1 MTNKLYCIYN
11 NKTKRYGDVWASPSD
26 AWSEKQTHKMLEA
39 QGNDLEDLELCRIGE
54 ISIETGV
61 IDTATAPIRIAWS
74 MHEVKL
80 PLRETE
86 PAKTE

>member
-1 MTNKLYCIYN
+1 MTNKIYVLYN

-26 AWSEKQTHKMLEA
+26 AWAEKSTHKMLEA
-39 QGNDLEDLELCRIGE
+39 QGNDLEDLELCRAGE
-54 ISIETGV
+54 IDIETGV
-61 IDTATAPIRIAWS
+61 IEAATAPIRIAWS
-74 MHEVKL
+74 MQEVKM